1 MLSNASKYAIKATLF
16 LVLHSDKSNKISV
29 TCLAKELDVPEP
41 FLAKI
46 LQQLVR
52 KKLLSSTKGPKGGF
66 YASSENIKNS
76 VCDILETIDGHPLFN
91 KCFMGLER
99 CSEKN
104 PCPLHYLVVDFKENL
119 LKKFNDISLEEFAK
133 DIDDGNSFLD
143 LKPKN

>member
-29 TCLAKELDVPEP
+29 TRLARELYVPEP

-46 LQQLVR
+46 LQKLVR
-52 KKLLSSTKGPKGGF
+52 NKLLSSSKGPNGGF
-66 YASSENIKNS
+66 YTSSDDVKNT

-99 CSEKN
+99 CSEEN
-104 PCPLHYLVVDFKENL
+104 PCPLHHLVVDFKENL
-119 LKKFNDISLEEFAK
+119 HKKFNDISISEFAK
-133 DIDDGNSFLD
+133 DIDSGGSFLD
-143 LKPKN
+143 LKS